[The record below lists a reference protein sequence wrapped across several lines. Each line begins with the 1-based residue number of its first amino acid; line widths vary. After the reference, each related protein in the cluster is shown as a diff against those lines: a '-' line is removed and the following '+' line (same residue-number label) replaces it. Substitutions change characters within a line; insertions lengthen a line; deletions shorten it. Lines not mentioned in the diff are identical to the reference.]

1 MQKYKFNS
9 VYVSVQDM
17 SRAIKFYETLFGR
30 KCDKVDERFSEFHF
44 DNVGLG
50 LYNPSVDGEKITY
63 GTNCVINFEI
73 ENAESEYERIKGFAP
88 EIDDEIM
95 RLDVM
100 DLFQFKDTEG
110 NLLEVYAYKDK

>member
-9 VYVSVQDM
+9 VYVSVKDM
-17 SRAIKFYETLFGR
+17 KRAIEFYEKLFGK
-30 KCDKVDERFSEFHF
+30 KCDKVDDRFSEFHF
-44 DNVGLG
+44 EDVGLG
-50 LYNPSVDGEKITY
+50 LYNPAIDGETVTY

-73 ENAESEYERIKGFAP
+73 ENADEEYNRIKEFAP
-88 EIDDEIM
+88 QIDEEIM

-110 NLLEVYAYKDK
+110 NLLEVYAYKK